1 MPSSPRFAR
10 WSLIAAALLPIAAHA
25 APKHPAP
32 KPAAW
37 GGRVALSPI
46 GGHVLGNPAAAHK
59 VVEYMSYTCPHCAHF
74 EAESAAPLRAGPIAG
89 GRYSFEVRHLLRD
102 GIDVT
107 MAMLANCATPA
118 QFFALHA
125 KLLAAQPQ
133 WSAIAQKLPE
143 ERTKAWAEGSM
154 GEQFDKVATD
164 LQFYPIAASAGVP
177 QAQAKACLA
186 NKALFERLVGQ
197 TKEAQKIGVNG
208 TPSFVLDGKLL
219 DAHDWAGLAPSL
231 AR

>member
-1 MPSSPRFAR
+1 MMPSSTRFAR

-25 APKHPAP
+25 APKRPAP

-37 GGRVALSPI
+37 GSRVALSPI
-46 GGHVLGNPAAAHK
+46 GGHVLGNPAAPHK

-74 EAESAAPLRAGPIAG
+74 EAESAAPLRAGPIAS

-118 QFFALHA
+118 
-125 KLLAAQPQ
+125 
-133 WSAIAQKLPE
+133 PE

-164 LQFYPIAASAGVP
+164 LQFYPIAASVGLP